1 MEEQLLTL
9 ATEQGIWAFL
19 CMALLIYIL
28 KKQEERD
35 DAQEERE
42 RKYQDLL
49 TQLSQKFNIVT
60 SIQEDVSSIK
70 KQLEK

>member
-35 DAQEERE
+35 DAQDERE
-42 RKYQDLL
+42 RKYQELL
-49 TQLSQKFNIVT
+49 TELSQKFNIVT
-60 SIQEDVSSIK
+60 SIQEDVSYIK
-70 KQLEK
+70 NQLEK

>member
-1 MEEQLLTL
+1 MEEQLLSL

-42 RKYQDLL
+42 RKYQELL

>member
-42 RKYQDLL
+42 RKYQELL

>member
-9 ATEQGIWAFL
+9 ATEQGIWALL
-19 CMALLIYIL
+19 CMALLLYIL

-35 DAQEERE
+35 TAQEERE
-42 RKYQDLL
+42 HKYQELL
-49 TQLSQKFNIVT
+49 TELSQKFNIVT